1 MVDFFIRRPIFAT
14 VCALLIVLAGAVCI
28 PSLPISLYPQLA
40 PPQVV
45 VTSNYIGANSKD
57 VESAVT
63 IILEQ
68 AINGVEGMRYMSS
81 TSSNDGTSSIT
92 VTFQTGYSLD
102 IAAVDVQNRVASA
115 QGRLPAVVNN
125 TGITI
130 TKANSNFVFAAGFIS
145 PDHSLSQA
153 FISNYL
159 DVYVSDALKRVPG
172 VGAVIIFG
180 ERKYAMR
187 IWLDPNRLAARGL
200 TALDVTN
207 ALAEQNIEVPA
218 GQLGQQPSDP
228 SQQFQMAVRV
238 VGRLSD
244 PREFENI
251 ILKNSAD
258 ASGIVLLKDVGR
270 AEIGAENYST
280 DLKFSGGDAVGIGVQ
295 QLSNANALDV
305 DKKCRAVLAELQKS
319 FPPGMQG
326 IIAVDTTI
334 VIGDSI
340 REVVQTI
347 GEAVVIV
354 IIVIFLF
361 LQDWRA
367 TIIPAVTIPVSL
379 IGTFAFIKIF
389 GFSINSLTLFG
400 ITLATGLVVDDA
412 IVVIENVQRHIEKE
426 RCDAHRATSEAMAEV
441 TSAVIATS
449 LVLISVFIPVSFFPG
464 TTGILYKQFSLTNDF
479 SIAISAFNALTLSPA
494 LAAILLRAEQKKT
507 GIMGFFLNPI
517 ERFIQWLIRTYA
529 KVVTFV
535 VRIRFAMLALFFAG
549 LAATVYMY
557 NHVPTAFIPQED
569 QSYFLIIVQTPPGAS
584 LSYTSDFAD
593 KVADVVRKNDGVFGT
608 FSVMGFSLAGGS
620 SPNAGLIFAPLKPI
634 DERTKMGPQYSAH
647 NIVGDVGPKLF
658 GVPGGIA
665 FAAEPPAIAG
675 IGTVGGFQFILQDG
689 GRNTFGD
696 IDRIAHTIVG
706 QSRAPGSGLTGM
718 NTTFTA
724 NDPQVLVTIDREK
737 AKAIGVPFSQITAAM
752 GTFMGSTYVNDFDFN
767 NRSYRAYVQAD
778 QQFRTT
784 SKDLRQYYVRSDSGQ
799 MIPLDNLASLTET
812 SGPQVI
818 NHYNLFRS
826 AEIDGSPGPGLS
838 SGQGLERMQQLFEKN
853 KLQGMMYTW
862 TGLALE
868 EVESAGK
875 AIIIF
880 GLGLLVV
887 YLTLSAQYES
897 FALPFIILLA
907 VPMAVL
913 GALLLVSAR
922 GLVDDVYVQIG
933 LVMLIGLSA
942 KNSILIVEFAE
953 QLLEQGRTII
963 EAAIEAAELR
973 LRPILMTSIAF
984 ILGVG
989 PLYVAK
995 GAGAPRPPLRRH
1007 RDRRRNGTL
1016 HSPQPHLHSR
1026 PLRHPQNNPRAL
1038 LQQAKATPSRLPR
1051 PRRRTR
1057 GRVRRPTP
1065 ANALAST
1072 SQVVTP
1078 RCLNLSAADRA
1089 KVGAVPSVY
1098 VTTTKNRLSFPNAEA
1113 NHPPAP
1119 KLAPRRQ
1126 RPRHRLPPHPP
1137 PLRLLRNRSPTS
1149 TMRSHRHS
1157 PARPPP
1163 LRHHGPRFQPA
1174 SPSPAR
1180 PPILNPLMALGPRA
1194 WGLLRE
1200 TLTRLLH
1207 ATTDPARRQAA
1218 EAGLHSI
1225 AGARLHNPVHTPNY
1239 TDFYASIHHATR
1251 VGKLFRPDNPLL
1263 PNYKHIPIGYHG
1275 RASSLITSGTPILR
1289 PYGPTR
1295 PNPTQPPPSARPNPS
1310 TTNWNWRFTSASPTP
1325 SASPSQSPKPPII
1338 SSASASSTTGPPAT
1352 FSPGSTNRSAPSL
1365 AKNFAT
1371 STSPWITPMAAFE
1384 PFQTPLPVR
1393 PKADPKPLPILKSQ
1407 LKIRPPNS

>member
-1 MVDFFIRRPIFAT
+1 LFVDFFIRRPIFAT

-28 PSLPISLYPQLA
+28 PTLPISLYPTLA

-81 TSSNDGTSSIT
+81 TSSNDGTSAIT
-92 VTFQTGYSLD
+92 VTFDTGYNLD
-102 IAAVDVQNRVASA
+102 IAAVDVQNRVATV

-125 TGITI
+125 TGISI
-130 TKANSNFVFAAGFIS
+130 TKANSNFVLAAGFLS

-172 VGAVIIFG
+172 VGAVVIFG

-187 IWLDPNRLAARGL
+187 LWLDPNRLAARGL

-207 ALAEQNIEVPA
+207 ALAEQNVEVPA
-218 GQLGQQPSDP
+218 GQLGQPPSDP
-228 SQQFQMAVRV
+228 KQEFQMAVRV
-238 VGRLSD
+238 IGRFDDPKQFDNIVIKSD
-244 PREFENI
+244 
-251 ILKNSAD
+251 AT
-258 ASGIVLLKDVGR
+258 AGGVVLFKDIGR
-270 AEIGAENYST
+270 AELGAETYST
-280 DLKFSGGDAVGIGVQ
+280 ALKFSGGDAIGVGVQ

-305 DKKCRAVLAELQKS
+305 DKKCRAVLAELEKN
-319 FPPGMQG
+319 FPPGMKG
-326 IIAVDTTI
+326 IIAVDTTL
-334 VIGDSI
+334 VIGESVH
-340 REVVQTI
+340 EVVTTI
-347 GEAVVIV
+347 GEAIIIV

-412 IVVIENVQRHIEKE
+412 IVVIENVQRHLSGSTIVPPRSELTE
-426 RCDAHRATSEAMAEV
+426 PDPYAPDELAHAESSGRGMETVSSDAHEATSIAMAEV

-464 TTGILYKQFSLTNDF
+464 TTGILYKQFSLTIAF

-494 LAAILLRAEQKKT
+494 LAAILLRAESKKT
-507 GIMGFFLNPI
+507 GIMGFLLNPI
-517 ERFIQWLIRTYA
+517 ENFIQWIIRMYA
-529 KVVTFV
+529 KAVTFV
-535 VRIRFAMLALFFAG
+535 VRIRYFMLILFVCA
-549 LAATVYMY
+549 LAATAFMY

-584 LSYTSDFAD
+584 LGYTSEFAD
-593 KVADVVRKNDGVFGT
+593 RVADVVRKNDGVFGT

-620 SPNAGLIFAPLKPI
+620 SPNSGLIFAPLKPI
-634 DERTKMGPQYSAH
+634 NDRTKMGPKYTAH
-647 NIVGDVGPKLF
+647 EIVADVGPKLF

-665 FAAEPPAIAG
+665 FAAEPPAVAG

-696 IDRIAHTIVG
+696 IDRVAHTLVAAG
-706 QSRAPGSGLTGM
+706 RDPRSGLTGM
-718 NTTFTA
+718 NTTFTS
-724 NDPQVLVTIDREK
+724 NDPQLEVTIDRQK
-737 AKAIGVPFSQITAAM
+737 AETVGVPFSQITAAL
-752 GTFMGSTYVNDFDFN
+752 GTFMGSSYVNDFNYN
-767 NRSYRAYVQAD
+767 NRSYRVYVQAD
-778 QQFRTT
+778 EQFRRNAQ
-784 SKDLRQYYVRSDSGQ
+784 DIRQYYVRSNTNQ
-799 MIPLDNLASLTET
+799 MIPLDNLVSMKQI

-826 AEIDGSPGPGLS
+826 AEIDGSPAPGLS
-838 SGQGLERMQQLFEKN
+838 SGQGLDAMVKLFEKN
-853 KLQGMMYTW
+853 KLEGMTYSW

-907 VPMAVL
+907 VPMAIL
-913 GALLLVSAR
+913 GALTLVDLR

-953 QLLEQGRTII
+953 QLLAQGRTII

-989 PLYVAK
+989 PLYFAT
-995 GAGAPRPPLRRH
+995 GAGAYGRHSVGTAIVGGMVLSTLLNLFFIPVLYVVLKTLLARFSGDPKEVPP
-1007 RDRRRNGTL
+1007 GTAPVPP
-1016 HSPQPHLHSR
+1016 PQP
-1026 PLRHPQNNPRAL
+1026 
-1038 LQQAKATPSRLPR
+1038 
-1051 PRRRTR
+1051 
-1057 GRVRRPTP
+1057 
-1065 ANALAST
+1065 
-1072 SQVVTP
+1072 
-1078 RCLNLSAADRA
+1078 
-1089 KVGAVPSVY
+1089 
-1098 VTTTKNRLSFPNAEA
+1098 
-1113 NHPPAP
+1113 
-1119 KLAPRRQ
+1119 
-1126 RPRHRLPPHPP
+1126 
-1137 PLRLLRNRSPTS
+1137 
-1149 TMRSHRHS
+1149 SH
-1157 PARPPP
+1157 
-1163 LRHHGPRFQPA
+1163 
-1174 SPSPAR
+1174 
-1180 PPILNPLMALGPRA
+1180 
-1194 WGLLRE
+1194 
-1200 TLTRLLH
+1200 
-1207 ATTDPARRQAA
+1207 
-1218 EAGLHSI
+1218 
-1225 AGARLHNPVHTPNY
+1225 
-1239 TDFYASIHHATR
+1239 
-1251 VGKLFRPDNPLL
+1251 
-1263 PNYKHIPIGYHG
+1263 
-1275 RASSLITSGTPILR
+1275 
-1289 PYGPTR
+1289 
-1295 PNPTQPPPSARPNPS
+1295 
-1310 TTNWNWRFTSASPTP
+1310 
-1325 SASPSQSPKPPII
+1325 
-1338 SSASASSTTGPPAT
+1338 
-1352 FSPGSTNRSAPSL
+1352 
-1365 AKNFAT
+1365 
-1371 STSPWITPMAAFE
+1371 
-1384 PFQTPLPVR
+1384 
-1393 PKADPKPLPILKSQ
+1393 
-1407 LKIRPPNS
+1407 